1 MPHVLACIDHGF
13 SSFSLV
19 YFFQNV
25 MCRPSRVRQMFASR
39 ACRKSIMIGTALKKS
54 EMKKVRKCLL
64 MKILCNYLK
73 KQIKLSVLLVYSS
86 AYFDSLYATWERS
99 NSLGYA
105 LYLTLKIV
113 KIIMLLQGNQKYHAK
128 ELKLIVSNKTLINSV
143 IIIFKSFYLFLF
155 QNCPHGRPTMRHLI
169 NLNMVPK

>member
-1 MPHVLACIDHGF
+1 MIPVLFVHYHKLIFLILCLDRCVLNHYQCIYFTHNDYFLQIMWTMPHVLACIDHGF
-13 SSFSLV
+13 SPFSLV

-73 KQIKLSVLLVYSS
+73 KIDKV
-86 AYFDSLYATWERS
+86 
-99 NSLGYA
+99 
-105 LYLTLKIV
+105 IC
-113 KIIMLLQGNQKYHAK
+113 
-128 ELKLIVSNKTLINSV
+128 LIG
-143 IIIFKSFYLFLF
+143 LFFCLF
-155 QNCPHGRPTMRHLI
+155 W
-169 NLNMVPK
+169 